1 MSEPQVPSA
10 PLLRGLL
17 TRRSMLFAS
26 GGMGVAA
33 FLAACG
39 SSSSSGAAA
48 SGSPSAATGAST
60 PGSSSA
66 SSSAPSTSSTALPS
80 GAAVDHSAT
89 EKVVNWS
96 NWPEY
101 IDVDDKTK
109 KHPTLDEFTAATGIK
124 VNYTEDI
131 GDNDEFYAKI
141 KPQLSAGRDTGRD
154 TFCLTDW
161 MAARL
166 ILLGWVQKLDKAN
179 IPQWTNLEDDLQG
192 VEWDKGRVYSLP
204 WQSGFTG
211 IGYNPASTGG
221 KAVTTV
227 DQLLTDKTLKGKVSL
242 LTEMRDTVGLVM
254 LAQGKDP
261 ANFTDDDFNAA
272 IAEIQSAKDAGQI
285 RSFTGNEYA
294 AGLAKGDIAAC
305 FAWTGDVVQLQ
316 LDNPKLGYALPATGH
331 MQWSDNY
338 LIPNKARHKKNAEVL
353 INYYYT
359 PKVMAAVED
368 YVNYISP
375 VKGSKA
381 VLIKT
386 DPAVA
391 NNQLI
396 FPTAATLATSHFFK
410 GLDIKTE
417 QKYNQAF
424 QNLIGG

>member
-1 MSEPQVPSA
+1 
-10 PLLRGLL
+10 
-17 TRRSMLFAS
+17 MLFAS

-39 SSSSSGAAA
+39 SSSSGGTPSSATAG
-48 SGSPSAATGAST
+48 GSSAAPGTST
-60 PGSSSA
+60 PATSSSGSSS
-66 SSSAPSTSSTALPS
+66 ALPS
-80 GAAVDHSAT
+80 GAAEDHSDT

-124 VNYTEDI
+124 VNYKEDVN
-131 GDNDEFYAKI
+131 DNDEFFAII
-141 KPQLSAGRDTGRD
+141 KPLLNKGRDTGRD

-161 MAARL
+161 MASRL
-166 ILLGWVQKLDKAN
+166 ILLGWVQKLDKTN
-179 IPQWTNLEDDLQG
+179 IPQWTNLEPGLQQ
-192 VEWDKGRVYSLP
+192 VEFDKGRVYSLP

-211 IGYNPASTGG
+211 IAYNPASTGG
-221 KAVTTV
+221 KQVTSV
-227 DQLLTDKTLKGKVSL
+227 DQLLTDPTLKGKVTL

-261 ANFTDDDFNAA
+261 ANFTDDDFNSA
-272 IAEIQSAKDAGQI
+272 IADIQSAKDKGQI
-285 RSFTGNEYA
+285 RSFTGNDYA
-294 AGLAKGDIAAC
+294 KGLASGDIAAC

-316 LDNPKLGYALPATGH
+316 ADNPKLGYVLPSTGH
-331 MQWSDNY
+331 MQWSDNF
-338 LIPNKARHKKNAEVL
+338 LIPNKARHKKNAETL

-381 VLIKT
+381 VLVKT
-386 DPAVA
+386 DPAIA

-396 FPTAATLATSHFFK
+396 FPSAATLASSHGFMA
-410 GLDIKTE
+410 LDQKTE

-424 QNLIGG
+424 QALIGG